1 MHRRLFPIL
10 ALAMAFALGVQA
22 AAATT
27 ATAPAPAGRLTA
39 SATPSKEM
47 LRWRETARRV
57 TIVRDDWGIAH
68 IRGKTDADAV
78 FGMIYAQA
86 EDDFARIE
94 TNYLTALG
102 RLAEAEGE
110 AALMQDLRARLY
122 VDTETL
128 KAHYGR
134 SPPWLRKL
142 MDAWADGLNYYLAM
156 NPQVRPKVLT
166 RFEPWMALSF
176 SEGSIGGDIERIS
189 LDDLAAL
196 YSDRPRVVARSGDAG
211 LEEPRGSNGIAV
223 GPSRSAG
230 GRPLL
235 LINPHTS
242 FYFRAEQHV
251 ASDAGMNVYGAA
263 TWGQFFIYQGF
274 NSRLGWMH
282 TSSGVDSVDEFAVQ
296 VINRGG
302 RLTYRYGAAE
312 RPVQS
317 RTIAVD
323 WRTPQGAMV
332 RSTFRVHFT
341 HHGPVVRREGERWV
355 AFAMMNRPVEALS
368 QSFLRTRARNFD
380 EFMKA
385 AALIGNASN
394 NTVYADADGVIAY
407 LHPQFVPRRDDRFDY
422 TRTVDG
428 SDPATDWK
436 GMHDLS
442 ELPSVKSPRVG
453 WVYNTND
460 WPWTA
465 AGGESPRREAYPRYM
480 DTVGPN
486 PRGTNAVQLLETGQ
500 SFTLDSL
507 VQGAFNTRLPAFDVL
522 VPGLVAAWD
531 AAPGADVLRV
541 RLAEEIRLLRAWDR
555 RWSGQSEALTLAVFW
570 GDLLWPE
577 AEALAR
583 DAGVTTWE
591 AMASRTSPRRKLEA
605 LAQASDRLQSD
616 FGTRRVPWGEVNR
629 FQRRTGEIVQAF
641 SDAAPSLAAPFPSAR
656 WGALASFGARRP
668 EGQKRLYGTS
678 GNSFVAVVEFGPRV
692 RARAV
697 TAGGASSSPLS
708 KHFID
713 QAPRYLSGD
722 LRPVYFWPDELK
734 GHVVRTY
741 RPGQ

>member
-1 MHRRLFPIL
+1 MFRRLLLSLVLLL
-10 ALAMAFALGVQA
+10 ALPAMAT
-22 AAATT
+22 AAATA
-27 ATAPAPAGRLTA
+27 ATAPSGVRTTA
-39 SATPSKEM
+39 SAIPSKEM

-86 EDDFARIE
+86 EDDFPRIE
-94 TNYLTALG
+94 ANYLTSLG
-102 RLAEAEGE
+102 RLSEAEGE

-122 VDTETL
+122 VDPDIL
-128 KAHYGR
+128 KAHYAK

-176 SEGSIGGDIERIS
+176 SEGSIGGDIERIA
-189 LDDLAAL
+189 LDGLAEM
-196 YSDRPRVVARSGDAG
+196 YSDRPRVLASAAPVGP
-211 LEEPRGSNGIAV
+211 EEPRGSNGIAI
-223 GPSRSAG
+223 GPSRAWG

-242 FYFRAEQHV
+242 FYFRSEQQV
-251 ASDAGMNVYGAA
+251 TSDAGLNVYGAA

-274 NSRLGWMH
+274 NSRVGWMH
-282 TSSGVDSVDEFAVQ
+282 TSSGVDSVDEFSVQ
-296 VINRGG
+296 VNNRGG
-302 RLTYRYGAAE
+302 KLTYRYGAGE
-312 RPVQS
+312 RPMLT
-317 RTIAVD
+317 RTIAID
-323 WRTPQGAMV
+323 WRTLSGALV
-332 RSTFRVHFT
+332 RSTFRVHYT
-341 HHGPVVRREGERWV
+341 HHGPVVRKEGDHWV

-385 AALIGNASN
+385 AALVGNASN
-394 NTVYADADGVIAY
+394 NTLYADADGVIAY
-407 LHPQFVPRRDDRFDY
+407 LHPQFVPRRNDRFDY

-428 SDPATDWK
+428 SDPATDWQ
-436 GMHDLS
+436 GLHALS
-442 ELPSVKSPRVG
+442 ELPSVKSPKGG

-465 AGGESPRREAYPRYM
+465 AGPESPRRERFPRYM

-486 PRGTNAVQLLETGQ
+486 PRGANAVQLLEGGQ
-500 SFTLDSL
+500 TFTLDTL
-507 VQGAFNTRLPAFDVL
+507 AQGAFNTRLPAFEAL
-522 VPGLVAAWD
+522 LPGLEAAWD
-531 AAPGADVLRV
+531 ATPGADPLRLK
-541 RLAEEIRLLRAWDR
+541 LAEDIRLLRGWNR
-555 RWSGQSEALTLAVFW
+555 RWSATSEALTLAVFW

-577 AEALAR
+577 AEEIAR
-583 DAGVTTWE
+583 KEGLSVWE
-591 AMASRTSPRRKLEA
+591 VMASRIAPRRKLEV
-605 LAQASDRLQSD
+605 LAQASDRLQAD
-616 FGTRRVPWGEVNR
+616 FGTRKVPWGEVNR
-629 FQRRTGEIVQAF
+629 FQRRSGDIRQDF

-668 EGQKRLYGTS
+668 EGQKRLYGSS

-708 KHFID
+708 KHFTD

-722 LRPVYFWPDELK
+722 LRPVYFWPDEIK
-734 GHVVRTY
+734 GRVARTY

>member
-1 MHRRLFPIL
+1 MFRRLVLTL
-10 ALAMAFALGVQA
+10 ALALVAPAAAA
-22 AAATT
+22 AAATP
-27 ATAPAPAGRLTA
+27 PAAVRTTA
-39 SATPSKEM
+39 SALPSKEM

-68 IRGKTDADAV
+68 IRGRTDADAV

-86 EDDFARIE
+86 EDDFPRIE
-94 TNYLTALG
+94 ANYLTALG
-102 RLAEAEGE
+102 RLSEAEGE

-122 VDTETL
+122 VDPETL
-128 KAHYGR
+128 KAHYAK

-156 NPQVRPKVLT
+156 NPQVRPKVLA

-176 SEGSIGGDIERIS
+176 SEGSIGGDIERSS
-189 LDDLAAL
+189 LDGLAEM
-196 YSDRPRVVARSGDAG
+196 YSDRPRVLARAEPPG
-211 LEEPRGSNGIAV
+211 LEEPRGSNGIAI
-223 GPSRSAG
+223 GPSRAAG

-242 FYFRAEQHV
+242 FYFRAEQQV
-251 ASDAGMNVYGAA
+251 TSDAGLNVYGAA

-274 NSRLGWMH
+274 NPRVGWMH
-282 TSSGVDSVDEFAVQ
+282 TSSGVDSVDEFSVQ
-296 VINRGG
+296 VINRDG
-302 RLTYRYGAAE
+302 RLSYRYGAEA
-312 RPVQS
+312 RPVTT
-317 RTIAVD
+317 RTIAID
-323 WRTPQGAMV
+323 WRTPQGALV

-341 HHGPVVRREGERWV
+341 HHGPVVRREGDRWV

-368 QSFLRTRARNFD
+368 QSFLRTRARSFD

-385 AALIGNASN
+385 AALAGNSSN
-394 NTVYADADGVIAY
+394 NTLYADADGVIAY
-407 LHPQFVPRRDDRFDY
+407 LHPQFVPKRDARFDY
-422 TRTVDG
+422 SGVVDG

-436 GMHDLS
+436 GLHALF
-442 ELPSVKSPRVG
+442 ELPSVKSPKGG

-465 AGGESPRREAYPRYM
+465 AGAESPKREAFPRYM

-486 PRGTNAVQLLETGQ
+486 PRGTNAVQLLEGGQ
-500 SFTLDSL
+500 AFSLDTL
-507 VQGAFNTRLPAFDVL
+507 VQGAFNTRLPAFDAL
-522 VPGLVAAWD
+522 LPGLVAAWD
-531 AAPGADVLRV
+531 ASPGADPMRLK
-541 RLAEEIRLLRAWDR
+541 LAEEVKLLRGWDR
-555 RWSGQSEALTLAVFW
+555 RWSARSEALTLAVFW

-577 AEALAR
+577 AEALAKR
-583 DAGVTTWE
+583 EGMTPWE
-591 AMASRTSPRRKLEA
+591 AMASRIPPRRKLEA
-605 LAQASDRLQSD
+605 LAQASDRLQAD
-616 FGTRRVPWGEVNR
+616 FGTRKVPWGEVNR
-629 FQRRTGEIVQAF
+629 FQRRTRDIRQDF
-641 SDAAPSLAAPFPSAR
+641 SDSAPSLAAPFPSAR

-668 EGQKRLYGTS
+668 EGQKRLYGSS

-708 KHFID
+708 KHFTD

-722 LRPVYFWPDELK
+722 LRPVYFWPDEIK
-734 GHVVRTY
+734 GHVERTY

>member
-1 MHRRLFPIL
+1 MLRRLFLTL
-10 ALAMAFALGVQA
+10 ALALALPSAA
-22 AAATT
+22 AAATPPQGT
-27 ATAPAPAGRLTA
+27 RLTA

-47 LRWRETARRV
+47 LRWREAARRV

-86 EDDFARIE
+86 EDDFPRIE

-102 RLAEAEGE
+102 RLSEAEGE

-122 VDTETL
+122 TDPETL
-128 KAHYGR
+128 KAQYAK

-156 NPQVRPKVLT
+156 HPQTRPRVLT

-189 LDDLAAL
+189 LDDLAEL
-196 YSDRPRVVARSGDAG
+196 YSDRPRVLASAAPAG
-211 LEEPRGSNGIAV
+211 LEEPRGSNGIAI
-223 GPSRSAG
+223 GPSRAWG

-242 FYFRAEQHV
+242 FYFRAEQQV
-251 ASDAGMNVYGAA
+251 TSDAGLNVYGAA

-274 NSRLGWMH
+274 NPRVGWMH
-282 TSSGVDSVDEFAVQ
+282 TSSGVDAVDEFSVQ
-296 VINRGG
+296 VFNRGG
-302 RLTYRYGAAE
+302 RLSYRYGAEE
-312 RPVQS
+312 RPVIT

-323 WRTPQGAMV
+323 WRTPQGALV

-341 HHGPVVRREGERWV
+341 HHGPVVRKAGDRWV

-368 QSFLRTRARNFD
+368 QSFLRTRAANFD
-380 EFMKA
+380 AFMKA
-385 AALIGNASN
+385 AALQGNASN
-394 NTVYADADGVIAY
+394 NTLYADADGVIAY
-407 LHPQFVPRRDDRFDY
+407 LHPQFVPKRDDRFDY
-422 TRTVDG
+422 TRPLDG

-436 GMHDLS
+436 GLHALS
-442 ELPSVKSPRVG
+442 ELPGVKSPKVG

-465 AGGESPRREAYPRYM
+465 AGPESPRREAFPRYM

-486 PRGTNAVQLLETGQ
+486 PRGANAVQLLEDGQ
-500 SFTLDSL
+500 AFTLDSL
-507 VQGAFNTRLPAFDVL
+507 VQGAFNTRLPAFDQL
-522 VPGLVAAWD
+522 LPGLEAAWD
-531 AAPGADVLRV
+531 AAPGADPLRLK
-541 RLAEEIRLLRAWDR
+541 LADDIRLLRGWNR
-555 RWSGQSEALTLAVFW
+555 RWSAQSEALTLGVFW

-577 AEALAR
+577 AEAIAR
-583 DAGVTTWE
+583 KEGLSTWE
-591 AMASRTSPRRKLEA
+591 AMASRIPPRRKLEA
-605 LAQASDRLQSD
+605 LSEASDRLQAD
-616 FGTRRVPWGEVNR
+616 FGSRRVPWGEVNR
-629 FQRRTGEIVQAF
+629 FQRRTGDIQQAF
-641 SDAAPSLAAPFPSAR
+641 SDAAPSLAVPFPSAR

-697 TAGGASSSPLS
+697 TAGGASSSPAS
-708 KHFID
+708 RHFTD

-722 LRPVYFWPDELK
+722 LRPVYFWPDEIR
-734 GHVVRTY
+734 GHVARTY

>member
-1 MHRRLFPIL
+1 MSRRLFLTL
-10 ALAMAFALGVQA
+10 ALALVLPCGA
-22 AAATT
+22 AAAT
-27 ATAPAPAGRLTA
+27 ATPATQLTA
-39 SATPSKEM
+39 SAVPSKEM

-57 TIVRDDWGIAH
+57 TITRDDWGIAH
-68 IRGKTDADAV
+68 IHGKTDADAV

-86 EDDFARIE
+86 EDDFPRIE
-94 TNYLTALG
+94 ANYLTALG
-102 RLAEAEGE
+102 RLSEAEGE
-110 AALMQDLRARLY
+110 AALIQDLRARLY
-122 VDTETL
+122 VDPETL
-128 KAHYGR
+128 KAHYAK

-156 NPQVRPKVLT
+156 NPQVRPRVLT

-189 LDDLAAL
+189 LDGLAEM
-196 YSDRPRVVARSGDAG
+196 YSDRPRVLASAAPAG
-211 LEEPRGSNGIAV
+211 PEEPRGSNGIAI
-223 GPSRSAG
+223 GPSRAWG

-242 FYFRAEQHV
+242 FYFRAEQQV
-251 ASDAGMNVYGAA
+251 TSDAGLNVYGAA

-274 NSRLGWMH
+274 NARVGWMH
-282 TSSGVDSVDEFAVQ
+282 TSSGVDAVDEFAVQ
-296 VINRGG
+296 VIDRGG
-302 RLTYRYGAAE
+302 KLTYRYGAEE
-312 RPVQS
+312 RPVVT

-323 WRTPQGAMV
+323 WRTPQGALV

-341 HHGPVVRREGERWV
+341 HHGPVVRKAGDRWV

-385 AALIGNASN
+385 AALQGNASN
-394 NTVYADADGVIAY
+394 NTLYADADGVIAY
-407 LHPQFVPRRDDRFDY
+407 LHPQFVPKRDDRFDY
-422 TRTVDG
+422 TGTVNG

-436 GMHDLS
+436 GLHALS
-442 ELPSVKSPRVG
+442 ELPGVKSPKGG

-465 AGGESPRREAYPRYM
+465 AGPESPKREAFPRYM

-486 PRGTNAVQLLETGQ
+486 PRGANAVQLLEGGRAF
-500 SFTLDSL
+500 SLDGL
-507 VQGAFNTRLPAFDVL
+507 VQGAFNTRLPAFDQL
-522 VPGLVAAWD
+522 LPGLEAAWD
-531 AAPGADVLRV
+531 ATAGADPLRV
-541 RLAEEIRLLRAWDR
+541 KLAEDIRLLRGWNR
-555 RWSGQSEALTLAVFW
+555 RWSAQSEALTLAVFW

-577 AEALAR
+577 AEAIGRNEGL
-583 DAGVTTWE
+583 TTWE
-591 AMASRTSPRRKLEA
+591 AMASRISPRRKLEA
-605 LAQASDRLQSD
+605 LSEASDRLQAD

-629 FQRRTGEIVQAF
+629 FQRRTGDIQQAF
-641 SDAAPSLAAPFPSAR
+641 SDAAPSLAVPFPSAR

-697 TAGGASSSPLS
+697 TAGGASSSPAS
-708 KHFID
+708 KHFTD

-722 LRPVYFWPDELK
+722 LRPVYFWPDEIR
-734 GHVVRTY
+734 GHVKRTY

>member
-1 MHRRLFPIL
+1 MLRRLFMTL
-10 ALAMAFALGVQA
+10 ALALALPSAA
-22 AAATT
+22 AAAT
-27 ATAPAPAGRLTA
+27 ATPATRLTA

-47 LRWRETARRV
+47 LRWREAARRI
-57 TIVRDDWGIAH
+57 TITRDDWGIAH

-86 EDDFARIE
+86 EDDFPRIE

-110 AALMQDLRARLY
+110 SALMQDLRARLY
-122 VDTETL
+122 TDPETL
-128 KAHYGR
+128 KAQYAK

-156 NPQVRPKVLT
+156 HPQTRPRVLT

-189 LDDLAAL
+189 LDDLAEL
-196 YSDRPRVVARSGDAG
+196 YSDRPRVLASAAPAG
-211 LEEPRGSNGIAV
+211 LEEPRGSNGIAI
-223 GPSRSAG
+223 GPSRAAG

-242 FYFRAEQHV
+242 FYFRAEQQV
-251 ASDAGMNVYGAA
+251 TSDAGLNVYGAA

-274 NSRLGWMH
+274 NPRVGWMH
-282 TSSGVDSVDEFAVQ
+282 TSSGVDAVDEFSVQ

-302 RLTYRYGAAE
+302 RLTYRYGAEE
-312 RPVQS
+312 RPVIT
-317 RTIAVD
+317 RTIVVD
-323 WRTPQGAMV
+323 WRTPQGALV

-341 HHGPVVRREGERWV
+341 HHGPVVRKAGDRWV

-368 QSFLRTRARNFD
+368 QSFLRTRAANFD
-380 EFMKA
+380 AFMKA
-385 AALIGNASN
+385 AALQGNASN
-394 NTVYADADGVIAY
+394 NTLYADADGVIAY
-407 LHPQFVPRRDDRFDY
+407 LHPQFVPKRDDRFDY
-422 TRTVDG
+422 TRPVDG

-436 GMHDLS
+436 GLHALS
-442 ELPSVKSPRVG
+442 ELPAVKSPKGG
-453 WVYNTND
+453 WLYNTND

-465 AGGESPRREAYPRYM
+465 AGPESPRREAFPRYM

-486 PRGTNAVQLLETGQ
+486 PRGANAVQLLEGGQ
-500 SFTLDSL
+500 AFTLDSL
-507 VQGAFNTRLPAFDVL
+507 VQGAFNTRLPAFDQL
-522 VPGLVAAWD
+522 LPGLEAAWD
-531 AAPGADVLRV
+531 AAPGADPLRLK
-541 RLAEEIRLLRAWDR
+541 LADDIRLLRGWNR
-555 RWSGQSEALTLAVFW
+555 RWSAQSEALTLAVFW
-570 GDLLWPE
+570 GDRLWPE
-577 AEALAR
+577 AEAIAR
-583 DAGVTTWE
+583 KEGLSTWE
-591 AMASRTSPRRKLEA
+591 AMASRIPPRRKLEA
-605 LAQASDRLQSD
+605 LSEASDRLQAD
-616 FGTRRVPWGEVNR
+616 FGSRRVPWGEVNR
-629 FQRRTGEIVQAF
+629 FQRRTGDIQQAF
-641 SDAAPSLAAPFPSAR
+641 SDAAPSLAVPFPSAR

-697 TAGGASSSPLS
+697 TAGGASSAPGSR
-708 KHFID
+708 HFTD

-722 LRPVYFWPDELK
+722 LRPVYFWPDEIR
-734 GHVVRTY
+734 GHVARTY

>member
-1 MHRRLFPIL
+1 MFRRLLLSLVLLL
-10 ALAMAFALGVQA
+10 ALP
-22 AAATT
+22 AAATAAAT
-27 ATAPAPAGRLTA
+27 AATAPSGVRTTA
-39 SATPSKEM
+39 SAIPSKEM

-86 EDDFARIE
+86 EDDFPRIE
-94 TNYLTALG
+94 TNYLIALG

-110 AALMQDLRARLY
+110 GALMQDLRARLY
-122 VDTETL
+122 VDPDIL
-128 KAHYGR
+128 KAHYAK

-176 SEGSIGGDIERIS
+176 SEGSIGGDIERIA
-189 LDDLAAL
+189 LDGLAEM
-196 YSDRPRVVARSGDAG
+196 YSDRPRVLASAAPVGP
-211 LEEPRGSNGIAV
+211 EEPRGSNGIAI
-223 GPSRSAG
+223 GPSRAWG

-242 FYFRAEQHV
+242 FYFRAEQQV
-251 ASDAGMNVYGAA
+251 TSDAGLNVYGAA

-274 NSRLGWMH
+274 NSRVGWMH
-282 TSSGVDSVDEFAVQ
+282 TSSGVDSVDEFSVQ
-296 VINRGG
+296 VINRSGK
-302 RLTYRYGAAE
+302 LTYRYGAEE
-312 RPVQS
+312 RPVVT
-317 RTIAVD
+317 RTIAVP
-323 WRTPQGAMV
+323 WRTPQGALV
-332 RSTFRVHFT
+332 QSTFRVHFT
-341 HHGPVVRREGERWV
+341 HHGPVVRKEGDRWI

-385 AALIGNASN
+385 AALVGNSSN
-394 NTVYADADGVIAY
+394 NTLYADADGVIAY
-407 LHPQFVPRRDDRFDY
+407 LHPQFVPRRNDRFDY

-436 GMHDLS
+436 GLHALS
-442 ELPSVKSPRVG
+442 ELPSVKSPKGG

-465 AGGESPRREAYPRYM
+465 AGPESPRRDRFPRYM

-486 PRGTNAVQLLETGQ
+486 PRGANAVQLLEGGQ
-500 SFTLDSL
+500 TFTLDTL
-507 VQGAFNTRLPAFDVL
+507 AQGAFNTRLPAFEAL
-522 VPGLVAAWD
+522 LPGLEAAWD
-531 AAPGADVLRV
+531 ATPGADPLRLK
-541 RLAEEIRLLRAWDR
+541 LAEDIRLLRGWNR
-555 RWSGQSEALTLAVFW
+555 RWSATSEALTLAVFW

-577 AEALAR
+577 AEEIAR
-583 DAGVTTWE
+583 KEGLSVWE
-591 AMASRTSPRRKLEA
+591 AMASRIAPRRKLEV
-605 LAQASDRLQSD
+605 LAQASDRLQVD
-616 FGTRRVPWGEVNR
+616 FGNRKVPWGEVNR
-629 FQRRTGEIVQAF
+629 FQRRTGDIRQDF

-668 EGQKRLYGTS
+668 EGQKRFYGSS

-708 KHFID
+708 KHFTD

-722 LRPVYFWPDELK
+722 LRQVYFWPDEIK
-734 GHVVRTY
+734 GRVARTY

>member
-1 MHRRLFPIL
+1 MLRRLVLTL
-10 ALAMAFALGVQA
+10 ALALVAPAAAA
-22 AAATT
+22 AAATPP
-27 ATAPAPAGRLTA
+27 PAAVRTTA
-39 SATPSKEM
+39 SALPSKEM

-68 IRGKTDADAV
+68 IRGRTDADAV

-86 EDDFARIE
+86 EDDFPRIE
-94 TNYLTALG
+94 ANYLTALG
-102 RLAEAEGE
+102 RLSEAEGE

-122 VDTETL
+122 VDPETL
-128 KAHYGR
+128 KAHYAR
-134 SPPWLRKL
+134 SPAWLRKL

-156 NPQVRPKVLT
+156 NPHVRPKVLA

-189 LDDLAAL
+189 LDGLAEM
-196 YSDRPRVVARSGDAG
+196 YSDRPRVLARAEPPG
-211 LEEPRGSNGIAV
+211 LEEPRGSNGIAI
-223 GPSRSAG
+223 GPSRAAG

-242 FYFRAEQHV
+242 FYFRAEQQV
-251 ASDAGMNVYGAA
+251 TSDAGLNVYGAA

-274 NSRLGWMH
+274 NPRVGWMH
-282 TSSGVDSVDEFAVQ
+282 TSSGVDSVDEFSVQ
-296 VINRGG
+296 VVNRGG
-302 RLTYRYGAAE
+302 RLSYRYGAEE
-312 RPVQS
+312 RPLQA
-317 RTIAVD
+317 RTIAID
-323 WRTPQGAMV
+323 WRTPQGALV

-385 AALIGNASN
+385 AALVGNSSN
-394 NTVYADADGVIAY
+394 NTLYADADGVIAY
-407 LHPQFVPRRDDRFDY
+407 LHPQFVPRRDARFDHSGV
-422 TRTVDG
+422 VDG

-436 GMHDLS
+436 GLHALS
-442 ELPSVKSPRVG
+442 ELPSVKSPKGG

-465 AGGESPRREAYPRYM
+465 AGAESPKREAFPRYM

-486 PRGTNAVQLLETGQ
+486 PRGTNAVQLLEGGQ
-500 SFTLDSL
+500 AFSLDTLA
-507 VQGAFNTRLPAFDVL
+507 QGAFNTRLPAFDAL
-522 VPGLVAAWD
+522 LPGLVAAWD
-531 AAPGADVLRV
+531 ATPGADPLRLK
-541 RLAEEIRLLRAWDR
+541 LADEVRLLRGWDR
-555 RWSGQSEALTLAVFW
+555 RWSAQSEALSLAVFW
-570 GDLLWPE
+570 GDRLWPE

-583 DAGVTTWE
+583 KEGLTPWE
-591 AMASRTSPRRKLEA
+591 AMASRIAPRRKLEA
-605 LAQASDRLQSD
+605 LSHASDQLQAD
-616 FGTRRVPWGEVNR
+616 FGTRKVPWGEINR
-629 FQRRTGEIVQAF
+629 FQRRTGDIRQDF

-668 EGQKRLYGTS
+668 EGQKRLYGSS

-697 TAGGASSSPLS
+697 TAGGASSSPAS
-708 KHFID
+708 KHFTD

-722 LRPVYFWPDELK
+722 LRPVYFWPDEIK
-734 GHVVRTY
+734 GRVARTY

>member
-1 MHRRLFPIL
+1 MLRRLLLTLALIL
-10 ALAMAFALGVQA
+10 ALPA
-22 AAATT
+22 AAQA
-27 ATAPAPAGRLTA
+27 A

-47 LRWRETARRV
+47 LGWRETARRV
-57 TIVRDDWGIAH
+57 SIVRDDWGIAH
-68 IRGKTDADAV
+68 IRGRTDADAV

-86 EDDFARIE
+86 EDDFPRIE
-94 TNYLTALG
+94 TNYLTAMG
-102 RLAEAEGE
+102 RLSEAEGE
-110 AALMQDLRARLY
+110 RALMQDLRARLY
-122 VDTETL
+122 TDPETL
-128 KAHYGR
+128 KALYGK
-134 SPPWLRKL
+134 SPSWLRKL

-156 NPQVRPKVLT
+156 HPQTHPRVLK

-189 LDDLAAL
+189 LDGLSDL
-196 YSDRPRVVARSGDAG
+196 YSDRPRVLASAAPAG
-211 LEEPRGSNGIAV
+211 LEEPRGSNGIAI
-223 GPSRSAG
+223 GPTRAWG

-242 FYFRAEQHV
+242 FYFRAEQQV
-251 ASDAGMNVYGAA
+251 TSDAGLNVYGAA

-274 NSRLGWMH
+274 NPRAGWMH

-296 VINRGG
+296 VFDRGG
-302 RLTYRYGAAE
+302 KLTYRYGAEE
-312 RPVQS
+312 RPIVTRQ
-317 RTIAVD
+317 IAIP
-323 WRTPQGAMV
+323 WRTPQGALV
-332 RSTFRVHFT
+332 QSTFRVHFT
-341 HHGPVVRREGERWV
+341 HQGPVVRKAGDRWI

-380 EFMKA
+380 AFMKA
-385 AALIGNASN
+385 AALAGNSSN
-394 NTVYADADGVIAY
+394 NTLFADADGVIAY

-422 TRTVDG
+422 TRPVDG

-436 GMHDLS
+436 GLHALS
-442 ELPSVKSPRVG
+442 ELPSVRSPKTG

-465 AGGESPRREAYPRYM
+465 AGPDSPRRDRFPRYM

-486 PRGTNAVQLLETGQ
+486 PRGVNAVQLLENGQ
-500 SFTLDSL
+500 TFTLDTL
-507 VQGAFNTRLPAFDVL
+507 VQGAFNTALPAFDQL
-522 VPGLVAAWD
+522 LPGLVAAWD
-531 AAPGADVLRV
+531 SSPGADPLRLK
-541 RLAEEIRLLRAWDR
+541 LADDIRLLRGWNR
-555 RWSGQSEALTLAVFW
+555 RWSGQSEALTLAVYW

-583 DAGVTTWE
+583 AEGVTVWE
-591 AMASRTSPRRKLEA
+591 ALASRVSPRRKLEA
-605 LAQASDRLQSD
+605 LAQASDRLQAD

-629 FQRRTGEIVQAF
+629 FQRRTGDIQQAF
-641 SDAAPSLAAPFPSAR
+641 SDAAPSLPAPFPSAR

-668 EGQKRLYGTS
+668 EGQKKLYGSS

-708 KHFID
+708 RHFTD
-713 QAPRYLSGD
+713 QAPRYLSGN
-722 LRPVYFWPDELK
+722 LRPVYFWPDEIK
-734 GHVVRTY
+734 GHVERTY

>member
-1 MHRRLFPIL
+1 MLRRLLLTLALIL
-10 ALAMAFALGVQA
+10 ALPA
-22 AAATT
+22 AAQA
-27 ATAPAPAGRLTA
+27 A

-47 LRWRETARRV
+47 LEWRETARRV
-57 TIVRDDWGIAH
+57 SIVRDDWGIAH
-68 IRGKTDADAV
+68 IRGRTDADAV

-86 EDDFARIE
+86 EDDFPRIE
-94 TNYLTALG
+94 TNYLTAMG
-102 RLAEAEGE
+102 RLSEAEGE
-110 AALMQDLRARLY
+110 RALMQDLRARLY
-122 VDTETL
+122 TDPETL
-128 KAHYGR
+128 KALYGK

-156 NPQVRPKVLT
+156 HPQTRPRVLK

-189 LDDLAAL
+189 LDGLSDL
-196 YSDRPRVVARSGDAG
+196 YSDRPRVLASAAPAG
-211 LEEPRGSNGIAV
+211 LEEPRGSNGIAI
-223 GPSRSAG
+223 GPTRAWG

-242 FYFRAEQHV
+242 FYFRAEQQV
-251 ASDAGMNVYGAA
+251 TSDAGLNVYGAA

-274 NSRLGWMH
+274 NPRVGWMH

-296 VINRGG
+296 VFDRGG
-302 RLTYRYGAAE
+302 KLTYRYGAEE
-312 RPVQS
+312 RPIVTRQ
-317 RTIAVD
+317 IAIP
-323 WRTPQGAMV
+323 WRTPQGALV
-332 RSTFRVHFT
+332 QSTFRVHFT
-341 HHGPVVRREGERWV
+341 HHGPVVRKAGDRWI

-385 AALIGNASN
+385 AALAGNSSN
-394 NTVYADADGVIAY
+394 NTLFADADGVIAY
-407 LHPQFVPRRDDRFDY
+407 LHPQFVPRRDNRFDY
-422 TRTVDG
+422 TRPVDG

-436 GMHDLS
+436 GLHALS
-442 ELPSVKSPRVG
+442 ELPSVRSPGTG

-465 AGGESPRREAYPRYM
+465 AGPDSPRRDQFPRYM

-486 PRGTNAVQLLETGQ
+486 PRGVNAVQLLENGQ
-500 SFTLDSL
+500 TFTLDTL
-507 VQGAFNTRLPAFDVL
+507 AQGAFNTALPAFDQL
-522 VPGLVAAWD
+522 LPGLIAAWD
-531 AAPGADVLRV
+531 ASPGADPLRLK
-541 RLAEEIRLLRAWDR
+541 LADDIRLLRSWNR
-555 RWSGQSEALTLAVFW
+555 RWSGQSEALTLAVSW

-583 DAGVTTWE
+583 AEGITVWE
-591 AMASRTSPRRKLEA
+591 ALASRVSPRRKLEA
-605 LAQASDRLQSD
+605 LSEASDRLQAD
-616 FGTRRVPWGEVNR
+616 FGTRRVPWGEINR
-629 FQRRTGEIVQAF
+629 FQRRTGDIQQAF
-641 SDAAPSLAAPFPSAR
+641 SDAVPSLAAPFPSSR

-668 EGQKRLYGTS
+668 EGQKKLYGSS

-708 KHFID
+708 RHFTD

-722 LRPVYFWPDELK
+722 LRPVYFWPDEIK
-734 GHVVRTY
+734 GHVERTY

>member
-1 MHRRLFPIL
+1 MLRRLLLTLALIL
-10 ALAMAFALGVQA
+10 ALPA
-22 AAATT
+22 AAQA
-27 ATAPAPAGRLTA
+27 A

-47 LRWRETARRV
+47 LEWRETARRV
-57 TIVRDDWGIAH
+57 SIVRDDWGIAH
-68 IRGKTDADAV
+68 IRGRTDADAV

-86 EDDFARIE
+86 EDDFPRIE
-94 TNYLTALG
+94 TNYLTAMG
-102 RLAEAEGE
+102 RLSEAEGE
-110 AALMQDLRARLY
+110 RALMQDLRARLY
-122 VDTETL
+122 TDPETL
-128 KAHYGR
+128 KSLYGK

-156 NPQVRPKVLT
+156 HPQTRPRVLK

-189 LDDLAAL
+189 LDGLSDL
-196 YSDRPRVVARSGDAG
+196 YSDRPRVLASAAAAG
-211 LEEPRGSNGIAV
+211 PEEPRGSNGIAI
-223 GPSRSAG
+223 GPSRAWG

-242 FYFRAEQHV
+242 FYFRAEQQV
-251 ASDAGMNVYGAA
+251 TSDAGLNVYGAA

-274 NSRLGWMH
+274 NTRVGWMH

-296 VINRGG
+296 VFDRGG
-302 RLTYRYGAAE
+302 KLTYRYGAEE
-312 RPVQS
+312 RPIVTRQ
-317 RTIAVD
+317 IAIP
-323 WRTPQGAMV
+323 WRTPQGALV
-332 RSTFRVHFT
+332 QSTFRVHFT
-341 HHGPVVRREGERWV
+341 HQGPVVRKAGDRWI

-385 AALIGNASN
+385 AALAGNSSN
-394 NTVYADADGVIAY
+394 NTLYADADGVIAY
-407 LHPQFVPRRDDRFDY
+407 LHPQFVPRRSDRFDY
-422 TRTVDG
+422 TQPVDG

-436 GMHDLS
+436 GLHALS
-442 ELPSVKSPRVG
+442 ELPSVRSPRTG

-465 AGGESPRREAYPRYM
+465 AGPDSPRRDQFPRYM

-486 PRGTNAVQLLETGQ
+486 PRGVNAVQLLESGQ
-500 SFTLDSL
+500 TFTLDTL
-507 VQGAFNTRLPAFDVL
+507 AQGAFNTALPAFDQL
-522 VPGLVAAWD
+522 LPGLIAAWD
-531 AAPGADVLRV
+531 ASPGADSLRLK
-541 RLAEEIRLLRAWDR
+541 LADDIRLLRGWNR
-555 RWSGQSEALTLAVFW
+555 RWSGQSEALTLAVYW

-583 DAGVTTWE
+583 AEGLSVWE
-591 AMASRTSPRRKLEA
+591 ALASRVSPRRKLEA
-605 LAQASDRLQSD
+605 LAAASDRLQAD

-629 FQRRTGEIVQAF
+629 FQRRTGDIQQAF
-641 SDAAPSLAAPFPSAR
+641 SDAVPSLAAPFPSAR

-668 EGQKRLYGTS
+668 EGQKKLYGSS

-697 TAGGASSSPLS
+697 TAGGASSSPQS
-708 KHFID
+708 RHFTD
-713 QAPRYLSGD
+713 QVPRYLSGD
-722 LRPVYFWPDELK
+722 LRPVYFWPDEIK
-734 GHVVRTY
+734 GHVERTY

>member
-1 MHRRLFPIL
+1 MRRIAVVVLF
-10 ALAMAFALGVQA
+10 ALACARSGSDERSRWEARA
-22 AAATT
+22 A
-27 ATAPAPAGRLTA
+27 
-39 SATPSKEM
+39 K
-47 LRWRETARRV
+47 V
-57 TIVRDDWGIAH
+57 TITRDNWGIPH
-68 IRGKTDADAV
+68 IQGATDADAV

-86 EDDFARIE
+86 EDDFPRIE
-94 TNYLTALG
+94 TNYLTAMG
-102 RLAEAEGE
+102 RLSEAEGE
-110 AALMQDLRARLY
+110 RALMQDLRARLY
-122 VDTETL
+122 TDPETL
-128 KAHYGR
+128 KALYGK

-156 NPQVRPKVLT
+156 HPQTRPRVLK

-189 LDDLAAL
+189 LDDLSDL
-196 YSDRPRVVARSGDAG
+196 YSDRPRVLASAAPAR
-211 LEEPRGSNGIAV
+211 LEEPRGSNGIAI
-223 GPSRSAG
+223 GPSRAWG

-242 FYFRAEQHV
+242 FYFRAEQQV
-251 ASDAGMNVYGAA
+251 TSDAGLNVYGAA

-274 NSRLGWMH
+274 NPRVGWMH

-296 VINRGG
+296 VFDRGG
-302 RLTYRYGAAE
+302 KLTYRYGAEE
-312 RPVQS
+312 RPIVTRQ
-317 RTIAVD
+317 IAIP
-323 WRTPQGAMV
+323 WRTPQGALV
-332 RSTFRVHFT
+332 QSTFRVHFT
-341 HHGPVVRREGERWV
+341 HQGPVVRKVGDRWI

-385 AALIGNASN
+385 AALAGNSSN
-394 NTVYADADGVIAY
+394 NTLFADADGVIAY
-407 LHPQFVPRRDDRFDY
+407 LHPQFVPRRDNRFDY
-422 TRTVDG
+422 TRPVDG

-436 GMHDLS
+436 GLHALS
-442 ELPSVKSPRVG
+442 ELPSVRSPKTG

-465 AGGESPRREAYPRYM
+465 AGPDSPRRDQFPRYM

-486 PRGTNAVQLLETGQ
+486 PRGVNAVQLLENGQ
-500 SFTLDSL
+500 TFTLDTL
-507 VQGAFNTRLPAFDVL
+507 AQGAFNTALPAFDQL
-522 VPGLVAAWD
+522 LPGLIAAWD
-531 AAPGADVLRV
+531 ASPGADPLRLK
-541 RLAEEIRLLRAWDR
+541 LADDIRLLRGWNR
-555 RWSGQSEALTLAVFW
+555 RWSGQSEALTLAVSW

-583 DAGVTTWE
+583 AEGITVWE
-591 AMASRTSPRRKLEA
+591 ALASRVSPRRKLEA
-605 LAQASDRLQSD
+605 LSEASDRLQAD
-616 FGTRRVPWGEVNR
+616 FGTRRVPWGEINR
-629 FQRRTGEIVQAF
+629 FQRRTGDIQQAF
-641 SDAAPSLAAPFPSAR
+641 SDAVPSLAAPFPSSR

-668 EGQKRLYGTS
+668 EGQKKLYGSS

-708 KHFID
+708 RHFTD

-722 LRPVYFWPDELK
+722 LRPVYFWPDEIK
-734 GHVVRTY
+734 GHVERTY

>member
-1 MHRRLFPIL
+1 MLRRLFLTL
-10 ALAMAFALGVQA
+10 ALALALPSAA
-22 AAATT
+22 AAATPPQGT
-27 ATAPAPAGRLTA
+27 RLTA

-47 LRWRETARRV
+47 LRWREAARRV

-86 EDDFARIE
+86 EDDFPRIE

-102 RLAEAEGE
+102 RLSEAEGE
-110 AALMQDLRARLY
+110 SALMQDLRARLY
-122 VDTETL
+122 TDPETL
-128 KAHYGR
+128 KAQYAK

-156 NPQVRPKVLT
+156 HPQTRPRVLT

-189 LDDLAAL
+189 LDDLAEL
-196 YSDRPRVVARSGDAG
+196 YSDRPRVLASAAPAG
-211 LEEPRGSNGIAV
+211 LEEPRGSNGIAI
-223 GPSRSAG
+223 GPSRAWG

-251 ASDAGMNVYGAA
+251 TSDAGLNVYGAA

-274 NSRLGWMH
+274 NPRVGWMH
-282 TSSGVDSVDEFAVQ
+282 TSSGVDSVDEFSVQ
-296 VINRGG
+296 VFNRGG
-302 RLTYRYGAAE
+302 RLTYRYGAEE
-312 RPVQS
+312 RPVIT
-317 RTIAVD
+317 RTLAVD
-323 WRTPQGAMV
+323 WRTPQGALV

-341 HHGPVVRREGERWV
+341 HHGPVVRKAGDRWV

-368 QSFLRTRARNFD
+368 QSFLRTRAANFD
-380 EFMKA
+380 AFMKA
-385 AALIGNASN
+385 AALQGNASN
-394 NTVYADADGVIAY
+394 NTLYADADGVIAY

-422 TRTVDG
+422 TRPVDG

-436 GMHDLS
+436 GLHALS
-442 ELPSVKSPRVG
+442 ELPAVKSPKGG

-465 AGGESPRREAYPRYM
+465 AGPESPRREAFPRYM

-486 PRGTNAVQLLETGQ
+486 PRGANAVQLLEGGQ
-500 SFTLDSL
+500 AFTLDGL
-507 VQGAFNTRLPAFDVL
+507 VQGAFNTRLPAFDQL
-522 VPGLVAAWD
+522 LPGLEAAWD
-531 AAPGADVLRV
+531 AAPGADPLRLK
-541 RLAEEIRLLRAWDR
+541 LADDIRLLRGWNR
-555 RWSGQSEALTLAVFW
+555 RWSAQSEALTLAVFW

-577 AEALAR
+577 AEAIAR
-583 DAGVTTWE
+583 KEGLSTWE
-591 AMASRTSPRRKLEA
+591 AMASRIPPRRKLQA
-605 LAQASDRLQSD
+605 LSEASDRLQAD
-616 FGTRRVPWGEVNR
+616 FGSRRVPWGEVNR
-629 FQRRTGEIVQAF
+629 FQRRTGDIQQAF
-641 SDAAPSLAAPFPSAR
+641 SDAAPSLAVPFPSAR

-697 TAGGASSSPLS
+697 TAGGASSSPAS
-708 KHFID
+708 RHFTD

-722 LRPVYFWPDELK
+722 LRPVYFWPDEIR
-734 GHVVRTY
+734 GHVARTY